1 MVLIITCMSV
11 ALWLLHKK
19 ISDAVVDL
27 ELLVCLFVNR
37 SAMFVEAVFKSTF
50 GFSYVLF
57 VTVVTLYHVDNVFG
71 VSFKKSNEVDN
82 RKILRDV
89 YRFNRF
95 QSWYHSRTTEEHQE
109 KSGEIKRKQE
119 KAITQSAIERTV
131 NKLERKGFKCITSV
145 ACSLFYL
152 ATTCHLLLLQTL
164 CSFSLVLGVVGVQ
177 CVFNADQRSWST

>member
-1 MVLIITCMSV
+1 MSV

-71 VSFKKSNEVDN
+71 VAVNAMINPSFAGRINYIVSKS
-82 RKILRDV
+82 IV
-89 YRFNRF
+89 YV
-95 QSWYHSRTTEEHQE
+95 
-109 KSGEIKRKQE
+109 I
-119 KAITQSAIERTV
+119 
-131 NKLERKGFKCITSV
+131 
-145 ACSLFYL
+145 AC
-152 ATTCHLLLLQTL
+152 
-164 CSFSLVLGVVGVQ
+164 
-177 CVFNADQRSWST
+177 